1 VSPAPDGFVALAA
14 AGALKA
20 SVLLAAAFGVTALL
34 HRRSAALRHLVW
46 TVALG
51 GALAVPLLQ
60 VVLPALEVA
69 VLPSPPRA
77 AASAVSP
84 APAEPAP
91 AAVSRPAVRSV
102 DAAPASPR
110 RGLPAWPVLAA
121 WGWGLGALAL
131 ALRLSVGVLRV
142 WWLGRRASEVT
153 DDSWTRL
160 ADSLARRLRLGRIVT
175 LLREE
180 RAAVPMTW
188 GVFRPVVL
196 LPAESAEW
204 SDERRMVVLAHEL
217 AHVRRWDA
225 LTQWV
230 AHFAVVLH
238 WYNPLVWLAARR
250 LREERERA
258 CDDAVLTIGARP
270 SAYADH
276 LLTLVRSL
284 GRSEGPVAAL
294 AMARRSQFEGRLLA
308 ILEPANPRRGLSSRT
323 ILTGL
328 AAAVVATTPLAAL
341 RATARPAPASAVAGP
356 AAGPAAKAGERVQP
370 PATSGPHAGRAPLA
384 RAVLPPPNVPGAL
397 ATAADTG
404 DVSAVIQAVRG
415 MGSSAEQANVLITLM
430 ERRTLGAGHAI
441 ELLGALADVESRANV
456 RDVLVAGISRLPLR
470 ERAVRDAWFRVVEGM
485 ESGAEQR
492 GVLVALLQSGRVDGD
507 MLAAVLRAT
516 HAMSSDAE
524 RRDVLLEVMKGR
536 RLSGA
541 ARDRFL
547 AAVGA
552 MQSDAERATVLTA
565 LGTGAQPA
573 PSRPPRPAGS
583 AQAGLWTSN
592 TNHRHIEDEVE
603 LSRGELR
610 ADRVRLNA
618 ARDGVLGIAEG
629 GSLTIAE
636 TRRGGEV
643 VSLRVSPGP
652 GGSLRYEYR
661 VDDAGRPFD
670 ADARAWLREWIHR
683 AAN

>member
-1 VSPAPDGFVALAA
+1 MSPAPGGFVALAA

-20 SVLLAAAFGVTALL
+20 SVLLALAWGVTALL

-60 VVLPALEVA
+60 VALPALEVA
-69 VLPSPPRA
+69 VLPSPPQA
-77 AASAVSP
+77 AASAVAP

-91 AAVSRPAVRSV
+91 AAVSRPAVPSV
-102 DAAPASPR
+102 SESPASPR

-121 WGWGLGALAL
+121 WAWGVGALAL
-131 ALRLSVGVLRV
+131 GLRLSVGVLRV

-153 DDSWTRL
+153 DDAWTRL

-238 WYNPLVWLAARR
+238 WYNPLVWLAARQ

-341 RATARPAPASAVAGP
+341 RVTARPGPAFPVAGP
-356 AAGPAAKAGERVQP
+356 VPGPSAKAGERVP
-370 PATSGPHAGRAPLA
+370 PRVASGPDAGRAPLGL
-384 RAVLPPPNVPGAL
+384 AVPPAGVPAAL

-430 ERRTLGAGHAI
+430 ERRTLGAGHAV
-441 ELLGALADVESRANV
+441 ELLGALADVESGANV

-492 GVLVALLQSGRVDGD
+492 GVLVALLQAGRVDGD

-536 RLSGA
+536 RLGGA
-541 ARDRFL
+541 ARDHFL

-573 PSRPPRPAGS
+573 ASSPPRPGGS
-583 AQAGLWTSN
+583 AQPGLWTSN
-592 TNHRHIEDEVE
+592 TTHRHIEDEVE
-603 LSRGELR
+603 LSKGELR

-618 ARDGVLGIAEG
+618 ARDDVLGIAAG
-629 GSLTIAE
+629 GSLTITE
-636 TRRGGEV
+636 NRRGGGV
-643 VSLRVSPGP
+643 VSLHVSPGA

-661 VDDAGRPFD
+661 MNDAGRPFD
-670 ADARAWLREWIHR
+670 ADARAWMREWVRR
-683 AAN
+683 AAS